1 MNDDALD
8 RRPSAGPGRALALLA
23 LALGAVGLLLIVI
36 GGPGTRFGWWDF
48 RTGFMLMKYGAWLGI
63 AAAVAAVV
71 ALLVLTVLGARH
83 RRGTARGS
91 VALATVGLVLGGI
104 AFYLPWSFLQHARSV
119 PPIHDIT
126 TDFVNPPEITASR
139 AMRDTTHGMN
149 SWVYEGDS
157 IARQQRRAYPDI
169 KPVML
174 ALPPDDAYRAALRA
188 VRDMGW
194 QILLEDHA
202 GRRIEAMDVTKWYG
216 FKDDVAIRV
225 TPASGISRVDVRS
238 VSRIGGSD
246 VGMNAARIRKYVAKL
261 KSENREEVAEEQ

>member
-8 RRPSAGPGRALALLA
+8 RRPSTGPGRALSLLA
-23 LALGAVGLLLIVI
+23 LALGAAGLLLIGA
-36 GGPGTRFGWWDF
+36 GGPGTRFGWWTF
-48 RTGFMLMKYGAWLGI
+48 RTGFKLMKYGAWLGI
-63 AAAVAAVV
+63 AAVVVAIV
-71 ALLVLTVLGARH
+71 ALLVLLVLGARR
-83 RRGTARGS
+83 RRGTAHGA
-91 VALATVGLVLGGI
+91 VAFATLALLLGGA
-104 AFYLPWSFLQHARSV
+104 AFYLPWSFRQHARSV

-139 AMRDTTHGMN
+139 PVRDTTQGMN

-157 IARQQRRAYPDI
+157 IAAQQRRAYPDI
-169 KPVML
+169 RPVML

-188 VRDMGW
+188 ARDMGW
-194 QILLEDHA
+194 QILLDDAA
-202 GRRIEAMDVTKWYG
+202 GRRVEALDVTRWYG

-246 VGMNAARIRKYVAKL
+246 VGMNAARIRRYVEKL
-261 KSENREEVAEEQ
+261 KAENRDKVAEEQ